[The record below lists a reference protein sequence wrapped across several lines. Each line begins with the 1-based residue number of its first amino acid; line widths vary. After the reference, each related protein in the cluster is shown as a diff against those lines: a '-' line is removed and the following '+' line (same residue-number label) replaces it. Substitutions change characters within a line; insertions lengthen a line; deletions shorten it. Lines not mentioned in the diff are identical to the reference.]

1 MMPGPLKLKVRFSD
15 CDMMQHVNNAVYL
28 NYFEEARI
36 HYFRE
41 ILGTNWDW
49 NKEGILL
56 RKNELEYLK
65 PVFLHEPVEIFCF
78 LKHIGE
84 KSFTMAYEV
93 RVGQELRT
101 TGTSVLVC
109 FDSTAMRSI
118 PIPEKMR
125 AGLGRIPLLL
135 EQ

>member
-1 MMPGPLKLKVRFSD
+1 MLDSYKLQVRFSD

-36 HYFRE
+36 HYFRQM
-41 ILGTNWDW
+41 LGTDWDW
-49 NKEGILL
+49 RKTGVIL

-65 PVFLHEPVEIFCF
+65 PIFLHEPVEIFIY
-78 LKHIGE
+78 LKHVGE
-84 KSFTMAYEV
+84 KSFTLSYEV
-93 RVGQELRT
+93 RVLKEVRT

-109 FDSTAMRSI
+109 YDSVNQSSIQIPARMRDALNKLSL
-118 PIPEKMR
+118 K
-125 AGLGRIPLLL
+125 L

>member
-1 MMPGPLKLKVRFSD
+1 MLDSYRLQVRFSD

-36 HYFRE
+36 HYFRQM
-41 ILGTNWDW
+41 LGNDWDW
-49 NKEGILL
+49 KKTGVIL

-65 PVFLHEPVEIFCF
+65 PVFLHEPVEIFVY

-84 KSFTMAYEV
+84 KSFTLAYEV
-93 RVGQELRT
+93 KVLQEVKT
-101 TGTSVLVC
+101 TGSSVLVC
-109 FDSTAMRSI
+109 YDSVNKCSI
-118 PIPEKMR
+118 PIPKRMKDALSKLSLKM
-125 AGLGRIPLLL
+125 

>member
-1 MMPGPLKLKVRFSD
+1 MLEPLRLKVRFSD

-36 HYFRE
+36 HYFRQL
-41 ILGTNWDW
+41 LGTDWDW
-49 NKEGILL
+49 RKQGILL

-65 PVFLHEPVEIFCF
+65 PVFLHEPVEITCF

-84 KSFTMAYEV
+84 KSFTLTYEV
-93 RVGQELRT
+93 RVNNDLRT
-101 TGTSVLVC
+101 VGTSVLVC
-109 FDSTAMRSI
+109 FDSSIMQSI
-118 PIPEKMR
+118 PIPQKMR
-125 AGLGRIPLLL
+125 DGLNKIPLLL

>member
-1 MMPGPLKLKVRFSD
+1 MLDSYKLQVRFSD

-36 HYFRE
+36 HYFRQV
-41 ILGTNWDW
+41 LGEDWDW
-49 NKEGILL
+49 NKTGVIL

-65 PVFLHEPVEIFCF
+65 PVLLHEPVEIFVY

-84 KSFTMAYEV
+84 KSFTLSYEV
-93 RVGQELRT
+93 RVLDEVRT

-109 FDSTAMRSI
+109 YDSVSKSSILIPYRMREALNKLSL
-118 PIPEKMR
+118 K
-125 AGLGRIPLLL
+125 L

>member
-1 MMPGPLKLKVRFSD
+1 MLDSYKLQVRFSD

-36 HYFRE
+36 HYFRQV
-41 ILGTNWDW
+41 LGVDWDW
-49 NKEGILL
+49 NKMGVIL
-56 RKNELEYLK
+56 RKNEVEYLK
-65 PVFLHEPVEIFCF
+65 PVFLHEPIEIFVY

-84 KSFTMAYEV
+84 KSFTLSYEV
-93 RVGQELRT
+93 KVLQEVRT

-109 FDSTAMRSI
+109 YDSVSKNSI
-118 PIPEKMR
+118 PIPYRMKEALNK
-125 AGLGRIPLLL
+125 LSLKL

>member
-1 MMPGPLKLKVRFSD
+1 MIEPLRLKVRFSD

-36 HYFRE
+36 HYFRQL
-41 ILGTNWDW
+41 LGKDWDW
-49 NKEGILL
+49 KREGILL

-65 PVFLHEPVEIFCF
+65 PVFLHEPVEITVF

-84 KSFTMAYEV
+84 KSFTLSYEV
-93 RVGQELRT
+93 RVNGDLRT

-109 FDSTAMRSI
+109 FDSSVMRSI
-118 PIPEKMR
+118 PIPLKMR
-125 AGLGRIPLLL
+125 EGLDRIPLLL

>member
-1 MMPGPLKLKVRFSD
+1 MTPYLLSVRFSD

-36 HYFRE
+36 HYFRQM
-41 ILGTNWDW
+41 LGVDWDW
-49 NKEGILL
+49 KKNGVLL

-65 PVFLHEPVEIFCF
+65 PILLNEPVTIEVF
-78 LKHIGE
+78 LKHLGD
-84 KSFTMAYEV
+84 KSFTLAYEV
-93 RVGQELRT
+93 RVHGDLRT

-109 FDSTAMRSI
+109 FDSINKHSISI
-118 PIPEKMR
+118 PARMR
-125 AGLGRIPLLL
+125 VALETLAYKL

>member
-1 MMPGPLKLKVRFSD
+1 MIEPLRLKVRFSD

-36 HYFRE
+36 HYFRQ
-41 ILGTNWDW
+41 ILGTDWDW
-49 NKEGILL
+49 KREGILL

-65 PVFLHEPVEIFCF
+65 PVFLHDPVEIAVF
-78 LKHIGE
+78 LKHLGE
-84 KSFTMAYEV
+84 KSFTLTYEV
-93 RVGQELRT
+93 RVNQDLRT

-109 FDSTAMRSI
+109 FDSSVMRSI
-118 PIPEKMR
+118 PIPAKMR
-125 AGLGRIPLLL
+125 DGLNRIPLLL

>member
-1 MMPGPLKLKVRFSD
+1 MIKVRFSD

-28 NYFEEARI
+28 NYFEETRI
-36 HYFRE
+36 HYFRQL
-41 ILGTNWDW
+41 LGADWDW

-65 PVFLHEPVEIFCF
+65 PVFLHDPVEISCF
-78 LKHIGE
+78 LKHVGE
-84 KSFTMAYEV
+84 KSFTLAYEV
-93 RVGQELRT
+93 RVNGDLRT

-109 FDSTAMRSI
+109 FDSSMMRSI

-125 AGLGRIPLLL
+125 EGLVKIPLLL

>member
-1 MMPGPLKLKVRFSD
+1 MTPYLLSVRFSD

-36 HYFRE
+36 HYFRQM
-41 ILGTNWDW
+41 LGVDWDW
-49 NKEGILL
+49 KKNGVLL

-65 PVFLHEPVEIFCF
+65 PILLNEPVTIEVF
-78 LKHIGE
+78 LKHLGD
-84 KSFTMAYEV
+84 KSFTLAYEV
-93 RVGQELRT
+93 RVHGDLRT

-109 FDSTAMRSI
+109 FDSINKCSISI
-118 PIPEKMR
+118 PARMR
-125 AGLGRIPLLL
+125 TALETLSYKL

>member
-1 MMPGPLKLKVRFSD
+1 MIEPLRLKVRFSD

-36 HYFRE
+36 HYFRQ
-41 ILGTNWDW
+41 ILGIDWDW
-49 NKEGILL
+49 KREGILL

-65 PVFLHEPVEIFCF
+65 PVFLHDPVEIAVY
-78 LKHIGE
+78 LKHLGE
-84 KSFTMAYEV
+84 KSFTLTYEV
-93 RVGQELRT
+93 RVNQDLRT

-109 FDSTAMRSI
+109 FDSQVMRSI
-118 PIPEKMR
+118 AIPAKMR
-125 AGLGRIPLLL
+125 DGLNRIPLLL

>member
-1 MMPGPLKLKVRFSD
+1 MIEPLRLKVRFSD

-36 HYFRE
+36 HYFRH
-41 ILGTNWDW
+41 ILGTDWDW
-49 NKEGILL
+49 KREGILL

-65 PVFLHEPVEIFCF
+65 PVFLHDPVEISVF
-78 LKHIGE
+78 LKHLGE
-84 KSFTMAYEV
+84 KSFTLTYEV
-93 RVGQELRT
+93 RVNQDLRT

-109 FDSTAMRSI
+109 FDSSVMRSI
-118 PIPEKMR
+118 PIPAKMR
-125 AGLGRIPLLL
+125 DGLNRIPLLL

>member
-1 MMPGPLKLKVRFSD
+1 MLDSYKLQVRFSD

-36 HYFRE
+36 HYFRQM
-41 ILGTNWDW
+41 LGNDWDW
-49 NKEGILL
+49 RKTGVLL

-65 PVFLHEPVEIFCF
+65 PVFLHEPVEIFVY

-84 KSFTMAYEV
+84 KSFTLSYEV
-93 RVGQELRT
+93 KVLNEVKTMGS
-101 TGTSVLVC
+101 SVLVC
-109 FDSTAMRSI
+109 YDSETKLSI
-118 PIPEKMR
+118 PIPKRMKD
-125 AGLGRIPLLL
+125 ALAKLSLKL

>member
-1 MMPGPLKLKVRFSD
+1 MLDSYKLQVRFSD
-15 CDMMQHVNNAVYL
+15 CDMMQHVNNAIYL

-36 HYFRE
+36 HYFRQV
-41 ILGTNWDW
+41 LGVDWDW
-49 NKEGILL
+49 NKTGVIL

-65 PVFLHEPVEIFCF
+65 PVFLHEPVEIFVY

-84 KSFTMAYEV
+84 KSFTLSYEV
-93 RVGQELRT
+93 KVLQEVRT

-109 FDSTAMRSI
+109 YDSVNKVSI
-118 PIPEKMR
+118 PIPHRMKEALSK
-125 AGLGRIPLLL
+125 LSLKL

>member
-1 MMPGPLKLKVRFSD
+1 MVEPLKIKVRFSD

-28 NYFEEARI
+28 NYFEETRI

-41 ILGTNWDW
+41 LLGTNWDY
-49 NKEGILL
+49 NREGILL

-65 PVFLHEPVEIFCF
+65 PVFLHDPVEIACF
-78 LKHIGE
+78 LKHVGE

-93 RVGQELRT
+93 RVNGELRT

-109 FDSTAMRSI
+109 FDSSVMRSI
-118 PIPEKMR
+118 PIPARMR
-125 AGLGRIPLLL
+125 EGLAKIPLLL

>member
-1 MMPGPLKLKVRFSD
+1 MATPLNLKVRFSD

-36 HYFRE
+36 HYFRQL
-41 ILGTNWDW
+41 LGIDWDYKR
-49 NKEGILL
+49 NGILL

-65 PVFLHEPVEIFCF
+65 PVFLNDPVEIYCY

-84 KSFTMAYEV
+84 KSFTMSYEV
-93 RVGQELRT
+93 KVNGELRT
-101 TGTSVLVC
+101 TGVSVLVC
-109 FDSTAMRSI
+109 FDSTLNRSI
-118 PIPEKMR
+118 LIPEKMR
-125 AGLGRIPLLL
+125 EALLSLPLLM

>member
-1 MMPGPLKLKVRFSD
+1 MIEPLRLKVRFSD

-36 HYFRE
+36 HYFHK
-41 ILGTNWDW
+41 ILGTDWDW
-49 NKEGILL
+49 KREGILL

-65 PVFLHEPVEIFCF
+65 PVFLHDPVEITVF
-78 LKHIGE
+78 LKHLGE
-84 KSFTMAYEV
+84 KSFTLTYEV
-93 RVGQELRT
+93 RVNQDLRT

-109 FDSTAMRSI
+109 FDSAVMRSI
-118 PIPEKMR
+118 SIPAKMR
-125 AGLGRIPLLL
+125 EGLNRIPLLL

>member
-1 MMPGPLKLKVRFSD
+1 MLEPLLLKVRFSD

-36 HYFRE
+36 HYFRQL
-41 ILGTNWDW
+41 LGTDWDW
-49 NKEGILL
+49 RKQGILL

-65 PVFLHEPVEIFCF
+65 PVFLHEPVEITCF

-84 KSFTMAYEV
+84 KSFTLTYEV
-93 RVGQELRT
+93 RVNNDLRT
-101 TGTSVLVC
+101 VGTSVLVC
-109 FDSTAMRSI
+109 FDSSIMQSI
-118 PIPEKMR
+118 PIPQKMR
-125 AGLGRIPLLL
+125 DGLNKIPLLL